1 MTDTC
6 DVLVV
11 GAGPV
16 GSTAALLLASYGIE
30 CIVVEARLEPQR
42 HPAAHVLSTRSME
55 IWREIGLER
64 DIRGLSAPM
73 HELRCIAYCTT
84 FAGPELGRVPLADL
98 PDAQMDAIESISP
111 TRSAHLPSERART
124 TAVATPSQQ

>member
-16 GSTAALLLASYGIE
+16 GATAALLLASYGIE
-30 CIVVEARLEPQR
+30 CTVVEPRREPQR

-111 TRSAHLPSERART
+111 TRS
-124 TAVATPSQQ
+124 